1 MVLVLT
7 KVKMNVIGILC
18 IMFYGDFILIR
29 DCLKIGEHSGQI
41 LTIKYSPFLKVVFL
55 DHLVCPELNEPC
67 MATLYSI
74 HIFRV
79 FLEHWQLFIH
89 I

>member
-7 KVKMNVIGILC
+7 KVKNVIGILC

-41 LTIKYSPFLKVVFL
+41 LTIKYSPFLKVF
-55 DHLVCPELNEPC
+55 
-67 MATLYSI
+67 
-74 HIFRV
+74 FRSSGV
-79 FLEHWQLFIH
+79 S
-89 I
+89 

>member
-29 DCLKIGEHSGQI
+29 ECLKIGEHSGQI
-41 LTIKYSPFLKVVFL
+41 LTIKYSSFLKVFL
-55 DHLVCPELNEPC
+55 DHLVCPELNELF

-79 FLEHWQLFIH
+79 FLEHWQLFINS
-89 I
+89 